1 LLPTESLIALKATS
15 DKVLASSPG
24 LLPAI
29 PPPNMLFLVGEET
42 RILMRKLLLKWSWQ
56 SLATWQKIN
65 FRWRKGSDEN

>member
-1 LLPTESLIALKATS
+1 
-15 DKVLASSPG
+15 
-24 LLPAI
+24 
-29 PPPNMLFLVGEET
+29 MLFLVGEET